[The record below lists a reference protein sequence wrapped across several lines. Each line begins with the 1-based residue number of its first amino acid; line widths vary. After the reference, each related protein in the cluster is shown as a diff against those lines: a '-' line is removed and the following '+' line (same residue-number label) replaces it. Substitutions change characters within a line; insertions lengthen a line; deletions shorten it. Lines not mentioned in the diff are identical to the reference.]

1 MNIVLNDLLNDATLY
16 EKFSNFK
23 KMQEIPNFNEYL
35 TFLTERCEKNVVLH
49 SIAVADYVYEF
60 GIKLLNKKYDFDL
73 DTAVLGAILHDI
85 GRSKS
90 HNIDHGII
98 GSEILLKNNFNEKYA
113 KIAERHIGA
122 GISRKEAEDLN
133 LPKNNYIPKTL
144 EEKVIANADNLVSGH
159 IRVDIGFVIDKFKKR
174 TNNEVSNKVYALYLE
189 INKLIG
195 N

>member
-49 SIAVADYVYEF
+49 SIAVADYVYDF

-133 LPKNNYIPKTL
+133 LPKKDYIPKTL

>member
-49 SIAVADYVYEF
+49 SIAVADYVYDF

-73 DTAVLGAILHDI
+73 NTAVLGAILHDI

-122 GISRKEAEDLN
+122 GISIKEAEDLN
-133 LPKNNYIPKTL
+133 LPKKDYIPKTL

>member
-122 GISRKEAEDLN
+122 GISIKEAEDLN
-133 LPKNNYIPKTL
+133 LPKKDYIPKTL

-159 IRVDIGFVIDKFKKR
+159 IRVDIDFVIDKFKKR

-189 INKLIG
+189 INKLID

>member
-1 MNIVLNDLLNDATLY
+1 
-16 EKFSNFK
+16 
-23 KMQEIPNFNEYL
+23 MQEIPNFNEYL

-90 HNIDHGII
+90 HGIDHGIN

-133 LPKNNYIPKTL
+133 LPKKDYIPKTL
-144 EEKVIANADNLVSGH
+144 EEKVIANADNLISRDL
-159 IRVDIGFVIDKFKKR
+159 RVDIDFVIDKFKKR

>member
-133 LPKNNYIPKTL
+133 LPKKDYIPKTL

-159 IRVDIGFVIDKFKKR
+159 IRVDIDFVIDKFKKR

-189 INKLIG
+189 INKLID

>member
-1 MNIVLNDLLNDATLY
+1 
-16 EKFSNFK
+16 
-23 KMQEIPNFNEYL
+23 MQEIPNFNEYL

-60 GIKLLNKKYDFDL
+60 GIKLVNKKHNFDL

-122 GISRKEAEDLN
+122 GISIKEAEDLN
-133 LPKNNYIPKTL
+133 LPKKDYIPKTL
-144 EEKVIANADNLVSGH
+144 EEKVIANADNLISGDL
-159 IRVDIGFVIDKFKKR
+159 RVDIDFVIDKFKKR

>member
-60 GIKLLNKKYDFDL
+60 GIKLLNNKHDFDL

-133 LPKNNYIPKTL
+133 LPKKDYIPKTL
-144 EEKVIANADNLVSGH
+144 EEKVIANADNLISGDL
-159 IRVDIGFVIDKFKKR
+159 RVDIDFVIDKFKKR
-174 TNNEVSNKVYALYLE
+174 TNDEVSNNVYALYLE
-189 INKLIG
+189 VNKLID

>member
-35 TFLTERCEKNVVLH
+35 TFLAERCEKNVVLH

-122 GISRKEAEDLN
+122 GISIKEAEDLN
-133 LPKNNYIPKTL
+133 LPKKDYIPKTL

-159 IRVDIGFVIDKFKKR
+159 IRVDIDFVIDKFKKR
-174 TNNEVSNKVYALYLE
+174 TNNEVSNKVYTLYLE
-189 INKLIG
+189 INKLL
-195 N
+195 

>member
-35 TFLTERCEKNVVLH
+35 TFLAERCEKNVVLH

-122 GISRKEAEDLN
+122 GISIKEAEDLN
-133 LPKNNYIPKTL
+133 LPKKDYIPKTL
-144 EEKVIANADNLVSGH
+144 EEKVIANADNLISRDL
-159 IRVDIGFVIDKFKKR
+159 RVDIDFVIDKFKKR
-174 TNNEVSNKVYALYLE
+174 TNNEVSNKVYSLYLE
-189 INKLIG
+189 INNLIG

>member
-159 IRVDIGFVIDKFKKR
+159 IRVDIDFVIDKFKKR

-189 INKLIG
+189 INKLID

>member
-49 SIAVADYVYEF
+49 SIAVADYVYEI

-133 LPKNNYIPKTL
+133 LPKKDYIPKTL

-159 IRVDIGFVIDKFKKR
+159 IRVDIDFVIDKFKKR

-189 INKLIG
+189 INKLID

>member
-133 LPKNNYIPKTL
+133 LPKKDYIPKTL

>member
-60 GIKLLNKKYDFDL
+60 GIKLLNNKYDFDL

-189 INKLIG
+189 INKLID

>member
-35 TFLTERCEKNVVLH
+35 TFLAERCEKNVVLH

-122 GISRKEAEDLN
+122 GISIKEAEDLN
-133 LPKNNYIPKTL
+133 LPKKDYIPKTL
-144 EEKVIANADNLVSGH
+144 EEKVIANADNLISRDL
-159 IRVDIGFVIDKFKKR
+159 RVDIDFVIDKFKKR
-174 TNNEVSNKVYALYLE
+174 ANNEVSNKVYSLYLE
-189 INKLIG
+189 INNLIG

>member
-122 GISRKEAEDLN
+122 GISIKETEDLN
-133 LPKNNYIPKTL
+133 LPKKDYIPKTL

>member
-49 SIAVADYVYEF
+49 SIAVADYVYDF

-73 DTAVLGAILHDI
+73 NTAVLGAILHDI

-133 LPKNNYIPKTL
+133 LPKKDYIPKTL

>member
-60 GIKLLNKKYDFDL
+60 GIKLLNNKYDFDL

-122 GISRKEAEDLN
+122 GISIKEAEDLN
-133 LPKNNYIPKTL
+133 LPKKDYIPKTL
-144 EEKVIANADNLVSGH
+144 EEKVIANADNLISGDL
-159 IRVDIGFVIDKFKKR
+159 RVDIDFVIDKFKKR

>member
-159 IRVDIGFVIDKFKKR
+159 IRVDIDFVIDKFKKR

>member
-60 GIKLLNKKYDFDL
+60 GIKLLNNKYDFDL

-122 GISRKEAEDLN
+122 GISIKEAEDLN
-133 LPKNNYIPKTL
+133 LPKKDYIPKTL

-159 IRVDIGFVIDKFKKR
+159 IRVDIDFVIDKFKKR

-189 INKLIG
+189 INKLID

>member
-49 SIAVADYVYEF
+49 SIAVADYVYDF

-73 DTAVLGAILHDI
+73 NTAVLGAILHDI

-122 GISRKEAEDLN
+122 GISIKEAEDLN
-133 LPKNNYIPKTL
+133 LPKKDYIPKTL

-159 IRVDIGFVIDKFKKR
+159 IRVDIDFVIDKFKKR

-189 INKLIG
+189 INKLID

>member
-49 SIAVADYVYEF
+49 SIAVADYVYDF

-73 DTAVLGAILHDI
+73 NTAVLGAILHDI

-122 GISRKEAEDLN
+122 GISIKEAEDLN
-133 LPKNNYIPKTL
+133 LPKKDYIPKTL
-144 EEKVIANADNLVSGH
+144 EEKVIANADNLISGDL
-159 IRVDIGFVIDKFKKR
+159 RVDIGFVIDKFKKR

>member
-1 MNIVLNDLLNDATLY
+1 
-16 EKFSNFK
+16 
-23 KMQEIPNFNEYL
+23 MQEIPNFNEYL

-133 LPKNNYIPKTL
+133 LPKKDYIPKTL

-159 IRVDIGFVIDKFKKR
+159 IRVDIDFVIDKFKKR

-189 INKLIG
+189 INKLID

>member
-122 GISRKEAEDLN
+122 GISIKEAEDLN

-159 IRVDIGFVIDKFKKR
+159 IRVDIDFVIDKFKKR
-174 TNNEVSNKVYALYLE
+174 TNNEVSNKVYSLYLE
-189 INKLIG
+189 INKLID

>member
-60 GIKLLNKKYDFDL
+60 GIKLVNKKHNFDL

-122 GISRKEAEDLN
+122 GISIKEAEDLN
-133 LPKNNYIPKTL
+133 LPKKDYIPKTL
-144 EEKVIANADNLVSGH
+144 EEKVIANADNLISGDL
-159 IRVDIGFVIDKFKKR
+159 RVDIDFVIDKFKKR